1 MIRDRIVIGPNDPA
15 LSEKLQM
22 DSELT
27 LSKATEAAREREVI
41 KQQQKILRKDFQ
53 EETRIDIV
61 SQKSWDRKAIRIQC
75 RKCGKKITRNNTSAQ
90 LCMQLAIGVT
100 IKAIIRQ
107 YVRH

>member
-1 MIRDRIVIGPNDPA
+1 MIRDRIVVGLNDLA

-27 LSKATEAAREREVI
+27 LSKATEAAREREAI
-41 KQQQKILRKDFQ
+41 KQQQKILRKNFQ
-53 EETRIDIV
+53 EETCIDIV
-61 SQKSWDRKAIRIQC
+61 SQKSSDRKANRIQC
-75 RKCGKKITRNNTSAQ
+75 RKCGKKDYQEHTSAQ